1 MQWDPIPTKQRNGE
15 VLGYNVEIK
24 PDDQMQGGK
33 TIEAMNFTTS
43 LSLTFNTLKKYCKY
57 EVSVYGLTRRGK
69 GPARVLTVQTAE
81 DGKPSWENLLY
92 LRKWRFHYPVE
103 TYIICHALS
112 TTTYGLEIITNE
124 LKHLDS

>member
-1 MQWDPIPTKQRNGE
+1 M
-15 VLGYNVEIK
+15 
-24 PDDQMQGGK
+24 
-33 TIEAMNFTTS
+33 
-43 LSLTFNTLKKYCKY
+43 
-57 EVSVYGLTRRGK
+57 YGLTRRGK

-124 LKHLDS
+124 LKHLDSYPSPIPNFPFRDGEGNTI